1 MTEHGRTHTHH
12 ETGPHPSAS
21 QQSRPYW
28 MRAHR
33 DWRFWIAVIC
43 ITAALGIYISS
54 VDLSLVPS
62 RHHHTSQTVPT
73 GQ

>member
-12 ETGPHPSAS
+12 QTGPHLSAP

-43 ITAALGIYISS
+43 IAAALGIYITS
-54 VDLSLVPS
+54 VDLSLVPGR
-62 RHHHTSQTVPT
+62 RHPSAQTVPAA
-73 GQ
+73 Q